1 MKTAD
6 KTIKPT
12 NKWEQ
17 NIFSSLPRPKLDKA
31 SIPII
36 LWNLFPV
43 MGVVF
48 SGWKPESVFVCYA
61 LETVIVGL
69 FTVIRMLTIHY
80 YGTRDIKL
88 HDPAGL
94 WLIPFFLVH
103 FYGFV
108 FIQLGIFFDNDLFQT
123 FSGIIHQ
130 RSYLTALG
138 AFLLNNIVD
147 FTRGFILKGIY
158 IKRTMRQQMFEPYP
172 RVIVQQFV
180 VMFGGFIFDI
190 TGNGYPVL
198 IVFVGIKI
206 YVDLTSTQ
214 LITLFVDKM
223 KLKQMGLPKFPN

>member
-1 MKTAD
+1 MKTTSE
-6 KTIKPT
+6 TIKPAS
-12 NKWEQ
+12 KWEQ

-48 SGWKPESVFVCYA
+48 LGWKPESVFVCYA
-61 LETVIVGL
+61 LETIIVGL
-69 FTVIRMLTIHY
+69 FNVLRMLAIHY

-88 HDPAGL
+88 NDPAGL

-147 FTRGFILKGIY
+147 FTRGFILNGIY
-158 IKRTMRQQMFEPYP
+158 NKRTMRQQMFEPYP
-172 RVIVQQFV
+172 RVILQQFV

-198 IVFVGIKI
+198 IVFVGSKI
-206 YVDLTSTQ
+206 YVDLTSTRIIA
-214 LITLFVDKM
+214 LCLA
-223 KLKQMGLPKFPN
+223 KLKSKQMGLHKFPN

>member
-1 MKTAD
+1 MKTST
-6 KTIKPT
+6 KTIKPDS
-12 NKWEQ
+12 KGERFK
-17 NIFSSLPRPKLDKA
+17 FSSLPSPKLDKA

-48 SGWKPESVFVCYA
+48 LGWEPESVFVCYA
-61 LETVIVGL
+61 LETIIVGL
-69 FTVIRMLTIHY
+69 FNVFRMLVIHY

-108 FIQLGIFFDNDLFQT
+108 LIQLVIFFDNDLFQT
-123 FSGIIHQ
+123 LGSIINK

-138 AFLLNNIVD
+138 AFLLNNTVD
-147 FTRGFILKGIY
+147 FTRGFILNGIY
-158 IKRTMRQQMFEPYP
+158 NKRTMRQQMFEPYP
-172 RVIVQQFV
+172 RVFVQQFV
-180 VMFGGFIFDI
+180 VLFGGFLFNI

-214 LITLFVDKM
+214 LIRLFIG
-223 KLKQMGLPKFPN
+223 KLKIKQMGLPKFPN

>member
-6 KTIKPT
+6 KTIKPDSKWDQ
-12 NKWEQ
+12 NK
-17 NIFSSLPRPKLDKA
+17 FSSLPKPKLDKA

-48 SGWKPESVFVCYA
+48 LGWEPESVFICYA
-61 LETVIVGL
+61 LETIIVGL
-69 FTVIRMLTIHY
+69 FNVFRMLVIHC

-108 FIQLGIFFDNDLFQT
+108 LIQLGIFFDNDLFQT
-123 FSGIIHQ
+123 VSGIINQ
-130 RSYLTALG
+130 RSYLIALA
-138 AFLLNNIVD
+138 AFLLKNTLD
-147 FTRGFILKGIY
+147 FTMGFIYNGIY
-158 IKRTMRQQMFEPYP
+158 SKRTMRHQMFEPYP
-172 RVIVQQFV
+172 RVILQQIV

-198 IVFVGIKI
+198 IVFVGIKM
-206 YVDLTSTQ
+206 YVDLMYPQ
-214 LITLFVDKM
+214 IIALFLA
-223 KLKQMGLPKFPN
+223 KLKPGKMGLH